1 MKRSHIER
9 NARRHRWGRW
19 LLAFVVVNLWACDT
33 AYAKASPACRVWLAK
48 VVHEP
53 KPTPAK
59 TASDKG
65 LAAKMAMAGFAAP
78 DPLDVAS
85 LTEADKL
92 EAIQCLLGAEND
104 LRPAS
109 FSGVTRLDVSQLFA
123 PARANLAAL
132 YMISYIYSGRAGH
145 AGAVAL
151 RGENASD
158 RDVHHFYATKPEAV
172 HKAYRAYRAW
182 FAKVRRMG
190 LAKARR
196 AGLEPLEGTG
206 LDWY

>member
-1 MKRSHIER
+1 MKRSHIEC
-9 NARRHRWGRW
+9 NARRTRLGRW
-19 LLAFVVVNLWACDT
+19 LFAFVIGNLWACDT
-33 AYAKASPACRVWLAK
+33 AYAKASPACRLWLAK

-53 KPTPAK
+53 KHRPAK

-78 DPLDVAS
+78 DPLDIAS

-151 RGENASD
+151 RGENAWD
-158 RDVHHFYATKPEAV
+158 RDVHYVYATKQEAV
-172 HKAYRAYRAW
+172 HRAYRAYRLW
-182 FAKVRRMG
+182 FARVRPIG
-190 LAKARR
+190 LERARR
-196 AGLEPLEGTG
+196 EGLQPLDGTG
-206 LDWY
+206 LSWY